1 MGAPY
6 GVRGWLKLHSH
17 TEPASNICQYRSWHI
32 KQRKRAWQ
40 PIQVTAI
47 KPHANSFIAKLVDI
61 ETPEQ
66 AALLTNA
73 LVGIPKDALP
83 TLPEGEYYW
92 SDLVGL
98 EVIND
103 DNTRLGVVDSLFETG
118 SNDVMVVKKGE
129 EQCLLP
135 YHPSVIQS
143 IDLKQS
149 CIRVTWHFDE

>member
-6 GVRGWLKLHSH
+6 GVRGWLKLHSY
-17 TEPASNICQYRSWHI
+17 TEPASNICHYRRWHL
-32 KQRKRAWQ
+32 KRKRTWQ
-40 PIQVTAI
+40 PAEVTAI
-47 KPHANSFIAKLVDI
+47 KSHANGFIAKLAHV

-73 LVGIPKDALP
+73 MVGIPKEDLA

-92 SDLVGL
+92 SDLIGL

-103 DNTRLGVVDSLFETG
+103 DNTLLGVVDSLFETG
-118 SNDVMVVKKGE
+118 SNDVMVVKKGA
-129 EQCLLP
+129 EQRLLP

-143 IDLKQS
+143 IDLKQA
-149 CIRVTWHFDE
+149 CIRVSWHFDE